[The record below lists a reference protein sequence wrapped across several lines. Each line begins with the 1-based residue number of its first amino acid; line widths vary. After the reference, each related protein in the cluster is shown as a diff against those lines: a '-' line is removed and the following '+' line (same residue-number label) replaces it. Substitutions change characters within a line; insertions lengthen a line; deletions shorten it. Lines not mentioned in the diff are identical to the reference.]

1 MRVEELII
9 DGFKSYSTRTVV
21 SHWDPQFNA
30 ITGLNGSGKSNILDA
45 ICFVLGIASMATVRA
60 SNLQDL
66 IYKRGQAG
74 VTKASVTIVFN
85 NSQKDKSPIGFENIP
100 KISVTRQIT
109 LGGTS
114 KYLIN
119 GHRAQQ
125 QAVLQLFQSVQLNI
139 NNPNFLIMQG
149 KITKVLN
156 MKPKEI
162 LALIEEASGT
172 RMFEDRRQK
181 AEKTMVKKDVKLL
194 EIKSILTEE
203 VEPKLRR
210 FEHDKDIYLQFQNIQ
225 MEMEKLE
232 QVVAAHDY
240 INSNANLLANT
251 EKINSN
257 KKKKIAVTEALQE
270 LENDMIDIKSNLNQV
285 SMKRDDIIEKNQET
299 KKEYTEKLTALNNN
313 LTRLKASNQIQQKNL
328 ERESKSCFGL
338 KDVVTKKKALLEEK
352 SKALVFET
360 SKSKELNEDFDLLKN
375 DLENKKELLSSLQTA
390 GSSPSGYVTQINRLK
405 KELNEHIMNLKKN
418 EMKINSN
425 NIEIDNNNI
434 QIKESENSMKLN
446 EVQLQELERE
456 YSDITIQ
463 LQKENFDE
471 NRYKQLKD
479 TEASLKQDI
488 KKVSQQIESW
498 KRKLYNLDFQYD
510 QRNVKFNP
518 KSIKGVAATLFDI
531 DSNNMDKA
539 QALQVC
545 AGGKLFNIVVE
556 NETVA
561 AELLER
567 GNLKKRVTI
576 IPLNKIS
583 TRIIKN
589 EIIAKAKSIS
599 GAPEKVDLALNLIQF
614 DSDVS
619 KAMQFIFGNALI
631 CDTADI
637 AKKITFHPEIRTK
650 SITLD
655 GDIYD
660 PEGTLSGGSRSNNN
674 NILEQTQVFN
684 KLLRDLNLLEGDL
697 EKCHE
702 ELNVLEKNRS
712 RIIPLLNNIKL
723 VENKISQLKAEM
735 KNSYF
740 SVLTSKNLELRNEN
754 DNINVTT
761 SKLNHLIQAANES
774 IKNTEDDLKNF
785 QKNKSGNLDKLVSEI
800 NKLSKEL
807 KVKEQDCDTA
817 TELVEELTIDKER
830 LFEEIEADEAQ
841 IKSLDSFIEE
851 TNNNIS
857 SANNAIMESKEE
869 IDLLK
874 QQSLD
879 NSLENEIIEN
889 EFRKLTSL
897 LTAKKNEI
905 EKMPVLIKEIQEA
918 IDDIYESN
926 RILDEKLDKLVTEFE
941 WLETDKTRLNKVL
954 KDSED
959 IVLEQSKANLAKLRE
974 SHNSLKNR
982 VNPNVITM
990 IESVLKR
997 EKALQTM
1004 ISTIE
1009 GDKLK
1014 IQETI
1019 ETLNQ
1024 HKIDALM
1031 KTYEKVTVDFGE
1043 IFSELLP
1050 NSYAKLVIL
1059 PNSNITDGLEVK
1071 VKLGSLW
1078 KESLVELSGGQRS
1091 LVALS
1096 LILALLQ
1103 FKPAPMYILDEV
1115 DAALDLSHTQNI
1127 GHLIKTKFKGS
1138 QFIVVSLKE
1147 GMFTNANRVF
1157 RTRFQDGTSTVNI
1170 MT

>member
-85 NSQKDKSPIGFENIP
+85 NSQKDRSPIGFENIA

-109 LGGTS
+109 LGGAS

-181 AEKTMVKKDVKLL
+181 AEKTMLKKDVKLL
-194 EIKSILTEE
+194 EIKSILEEE

-225 MEMEKLE
+225 MQMERLE
-232 QVVAAHDY
+232 QIVAAHDY
-240 INSNANLLANT
+240 TISNNELVKNT
-251 EKINSN
+251 EIIDSN
-257 KKKKIAVTEALQE
+257 KKKKAAVKEALKE
-270 LENDMIDIKSNLNQV
+270 IENEIIDINTRLNQV
-285 SMKRDDIIEKNQET
+285 TIKRDDILKKNEKT
-299 KKEYTEKLTALNNN
+299 KKEYTEKLTALNSTS
-313 LTRLKASNQIQQKNL
+313 TRLKTSIQIQKKNL
-328 ERESKSCFGL
+328 EKENKSCVDL
-338 KDVVTKKKALLEEK
+338 KKGIKNKKVLFEEK
-352 SKALVFET
+352 SKALVSEA
-360 SKSKELNEDFDLLKN
+360 SKEKILEADVRSLKEE
-375 DLENKKELLSSLQTA
+375 LENKKELLSSLQA
-390 GSSPSGYVTQINRLK
+390 SGSSPTGYINQINRLK
-405 KELNEHIMNLKKN
+405 RELNDHNMNLKKD
-418 EMKINSN
+418 ELKINSN
-425 NIEIDNNNI
+425 NIEIENNNV
-434 QIKESENSMKLN
+434 QIKEFDNTVKLY
-446 EVQLQELERE
+446 EQTLKELENE
-456 YSDITIQ
+456 QNEIQ
-463 LQKENFDE
+463 MQLRMENFDE
-471 NRYKQLKD
+471 NKYKQLKENE
-479 TEASLKQDI
+479 TNMQRES
-488 KKVSQQIESW
+488 KKLSTQIESW

-510 QRNVKFNP
+510 HKNVNFEP
-518 KSIKGVAATLFDI
+518 QFIKGVAATLFDI
-531 DSNNMDKA
+531 NQENMDKA

-556 NETVA
+556 NDSVA
-561 AELLER
+561 ADLLEN

-583 TRIIKN
+583 ARTIKHDV
-589 EIIAKAKSIS
+589 IVKAKDIS
-599 GAPEKVDLALNLIQF
+599 GYPHKVDLALNLIEF
-614 DSDVS
+614 DNDVA
-619 KAMQFIFGNALI
+619 KAMQFIFGSALI
-631 CDTADI
+631 CESADI

-650 SITLD
+650 SITLE
-655 GDIYD
+655 GDVYD
-660 PEGTLSGGSRSNNN
+660 PEGTLSGGSRNNN
-674 NILEQTQVFN
+674 SNILEQTQIFN
-684 KLLRDLNLLEGDL
+684 KLLKEYKDLQNDL
-697 EKCHE
+697 ENCQR
-702 ELNVLEKNRS
+702 ELKVLDISRSKFLPLINKNKM
-712 RIIPLLNNIKL
+712 ILNKTQQIKD
-723 VENKISQLKAEM
+723 EM
-735 KNSYF
+735 KSSYF
-740 SVLTSKNLELRNEN
+740 SVLTSRNIELRNDN
-754 DNINVTT
+754 DHIQTNID
-761 SKLNHLIQAANES
+761 KLESLIKITRGS
-774 IKNTEDDLKNF
+774 IKSTEDDLRNF
-785 QKNKSGNLDKLVSEI
+785 EQNKDGSLDKLKNEI
-800 NKLSKEL
+800 KAITKTLST
-807 KVKEQDCDTA
+807 KEQEYDA
-817 TELVEELTIDKER
+817 VSELVEELNIDKER
-830 LFEEIEADEAQ
+830 LIEEISADQEELESLKLS
-841 IKSLDSFIEE
+841 IKE
-851 TNNNIS
+851 TNSSIS
-857 SANNAIMESKEE
+857 ISEKNLLESQKE

-879 NSLENEIIEN
+879 DNMENKIIED
-889 EFRKLTSL
+889 EYAKLTDL
-897 LTAKKNEI
+897 VNTKMNEKN
-905 EKMPVLIKEIQEA
+905 KMPALIKELQET
-918 IDDIYESN
+918 IDECYESN
-926 RILDEKLDKLVTEFE
+926 RSLDEKLDQLVNEFE
-941 WLETDKTRLNKVL
+941 WLETDKPRVSKLL

-959 IVLEQSKANLAKLRE
+959 IVLEQSKANLKKLKE

-997 EKALQTM
+997 EKALRTM

-1009 GDKLK
+1009 ADKQK

-1031 KTYEKVTVDFGE
+1031 KTYEKVTVDFGD

-1050 NSYAKLVIL
+1050 NSHAKLVIL

-1071 VKLGSLW
+1071 VKLGSIW

>member
-85 NSQKDKSPIGFENIP
+85 NSQKDKSPIGFENIA

-109 LGGTS
+109 LGGAS

-181 AEKTMVKKDVKLL
+181 AEKTMLKKDVKLL
-194 EIKSILTEE
+194 EIKSILEEE

-225 MEMEKLE
+225 MQMERLE
-232 QVVAAHDY
+232 QVVAAHEYTISNNDL
-240 INSNANLLANT
+240 INNT
-251 EKINSN
+251 EIINSN
-257 KKKKIAVTEALQE
+257 KKKKDAVKEALKDI
-270 LENDMIDIKSNLNQV
+270 ENEIIDINTRLNQV
-285 SMKRDDIIEKNQET
+285 TIQRDDIIKKNEKT
-299 KKEYTEKLTALNNN
+299 KKEYTEKLTVLNNS
-313 LTRLKASNQIQQKNL
+313 LTRLKTSLQIQKKNL
-328 ERESKSCFGL
+328 EKDHKSYLEL
-338 KDVVTKKKALLEEK
+338 KNGIKNKKILLEEK
-352 SKALVFET
+352 SKALV
-360 SKSKELNEDFDLLKN
+360 SKASEEKLLEADVKSFK
-375 DLENKKELLSSLQTA
+375 DELENKKELLSSLQA
-390 GSSPSGYVTQINRLK
+390 SGSSPTGYVNQINRLK
-405 KELNEHIMNLKKN
+405 KELNDHHMNLKKN
-418 EMKINSN
+418 QLKINSN
-425 NIEIDNNNI
+425 NIEVDNNNV
-434 QIKESENSMKLN
+434 QIKESANAIKLY
-446 EVQLQELERE
+446 EQTLKELENE
-456 YSDITIQ
+456 QNELNIQ
-463 LQKENFDE
+463 LEKENFDE
-471 NRYKQLKD
+471 NKYNQLK
-479 TEASLKQDI
+479 ESEIAMQRQSKSL
-488 KKVSQQIESW
+488 STQIESW

-510 QRNVKFNP
+510 HKNVNFEP
-518 KSIKGVAATLFDI
+518 QFIKGVAATLFDI
-531 DSNNMDKA
+531 NEINMDKA

-556 NETVA
+556 NDSVA
-561 AELLER
+561 ADLLEN
-567 GNLKKRVTI
+567 GDLKKRVTI

-583 TRIIKN
+583 ARTIKHD
-589 EIIAKAKSIS
+589 IIAKAKDIS
-599 GAPEKVDLALNLIQF
+599 GYPDKVDLALDLIEF
-614 DSDVS
+614 DDDVS
-619 KAMQFIFGNALI
+619 KAMQFIFGSALI
-631 CDTADI
+631 CESADI
-637 AKKITFHPEIRTK
+637 AKRITFHPEVRTK
-650 SITLD
+650 SITLE
-655 GDIYD
+655 GDVYD
-660 PEGTLSGGSRSNNN
+660 PEGTLSGGSRNNN
-674 NILEQTQVFN
+674 SNILEQTQIFN
-684 KLLRDLNLLEGDL
+684 KLLKEYKELQINLEN
-697 EKCHE
+697 CQR
-702 ELNVLEKNRS
+702 ELRVLDTSRS
-712 RIIPLLNNIKL
+712 KVMPLLNKTKLIQNKTQQIK
-723 VENKISQLKAEM
+723 NEM
-735 KNSYF
+735 KSSYF
-740 SVLTSKNLELRNEN
+740 SVLTSRNIELRNEN
-754 DNINVTT
+754 DHIQANIEKLNSLIETT
-761 SKLNHLIQAANES
+761 SSN

-785 QKNKSGNLDKLVSEI
+785 EQNKDGSLDKLKREI
-800 NKLSKEL
+800 KVISKSL
-807 KVKEQDCDTA
+807 TIKEQEYDA
-817 TELVEELTIDKER
+817 VIEQVEEISIDKER
-830 LFEEIEADEAQ
+830 LIEEISSDQEQLE
-841 IKSLDSFIEE
+841 SLESSIQE
-851 TNNNIS
+851 TTNSIS
-857 SANNAIMESKEE
+857 LSEKNKAESQEQ

-874 QQSLD
+874 QQSLND
-879 NSLENEIIEN
+879 NMENKVIE
-889 EFRKLTSL
+889 EEYSKLTDL
-897 LTAKKNEI
+897 LNAKTSEKN
-905 EKMPVLIKEIQEA
+905 KMPALIKQLQEG
-918 IDDIYESN
+918 IDESYESN
-926 RILDEKLDKLVTEFE
+926 RSLDEKLDKLVSEFE
-941 WLETDKTRLNKVL
+941 WLETDKPRVSKLL

-959 IVLEQSKANLAKLRE
+959 MVLEQSKANLNKLKE

-997 EKALQTM
+997 EKALRTM

-1009 GDKLK
+1009 ADKQK

-1031 KTYEKVTVDFGE
+1031 KTYEKVTVDFGD

-1050 NSYAKLVIL
+1050 NSHAKLAIL

-1071 VKLGSLW
+1071 VKLGSIW

>member
-85 NSQKDKSPIGFENIP
+85 NSQKDKSPIGFENIS
-100 KISVTRQIT
+100 KISVTRQVT

-181 AEKTMVKKDVKLL
+181 AEKTMVKKDVKLV

-210 FEHDKDIYLQFQNIQ
+210 FEQDKEVYLKFQDVQ
-225 MEMEKLE
+225 LKMEKLE

-240 INSNANLLANT
+240 TSSNERLVKNA
-251 EKINSN
+251 EDIISD
-257 KKKKIAVTEALQE
+257 KKKMAAVTEALNE
-270 LENDMIDIKSNLNQV
+270 LKNEMIEIKSNLKRV
-285 SMKRDDIIEKNQET
+285 AMKRDEMIEENQKS
-299 KKEYTEKLTALNNN
+299 KKKYTEKLTALSNH
-313 LTRLKASNQIQQKNL
+313 LTRLETSNQIQKKNL
-328 ERESKSCFGL
+328 QKDSKALIDLRSSIE
-338 KDVVTKKKALLEEK
+338 KKKLLLEEK
-352 SKALVFET
+352 SEALISET
-360 SKSKELNEDFDLLKN
+360 SKSKELGENIDLLKN
-375 DLENKKELLSSLQTA
+375 DIENKKELLSSLQTT
-390 GSSPSGYVTQINRLK
+390 GSSPTGYVTQINRMK
-405 KELNEHIMNLKKN
+405 KELNEHNMNLKKN

-425 NIEIDNNNI
+425 NIEIENNNM
-434 QIKESENSMKLN
+434 QIKESENSTKSN
-446 EVQLQELERE
+446 EQLLEQLEQKVLTINSQVQKV
-456 YSDITIQ
+456 D
-463 LQKENFDE
+463 FDE
-471 NRYKQLKD
+471 NKYNELKATESSIKQEMQKL
-479 TEASLKQDI
+479 
-488 KKVSQQIESW
+488 SQQIDSW

-510 QRNVKFNP
+510 RKRVNFNP
-518 KSIKGVAATLFDI
+518 KAVKGVAATLFDI
-531 DSNNMDKA
+531 SSDNMDKA

-545 AGGKLFNIVVE
+545 AGGRLFNIVVE
-556 NETVA
+556 NDAIA
-561 AELLER
+561 AELLEK

-583 TRIIKN
+583 TRIVKN
-589 EIIAKAKSIS
+589 EIIAKAKDIS
-599 GAPEKVDLALNLIQF
+599 GAPEKVDLALNLIEF
-614 DSDVS
+614 GSDVS
-619 KAMQFIFGNALI
+619 KAMQFIFGTALI
-631 CDTADI
+631 CDTAET

-650 SITLD
+650 SITLE
-655 GDIYD
+655 GDVYD
-660 PEGTLSGGSRSNNN
+660 PEGTLSGGSRSNNS

-684 KLLRDLNLLEGDL
+684 NLLKKLNSLEDELEACNTELNDL
-697 EKCHE
+697 EKKRKE
-702 ELNVLEKNRS
+702 VLPMFNELKVV
-712 RIIPLLNNIKL
+712 NNSIAQFK
-723 VENKISQLKAEM
+723 EEM

-740 SVLTSKNLELRNEN
+740 TVLTSRNLELRNEN
-754 DNINVTT
+754 DSMQLAI
-761 SKLNHLIQAANES
+761 SKLHSLIQSVTEN
-774 IKNTEDDLKNF
+774 IKSTEDDLKNF
-785 QKNKSGNLDKLVSEI
+785 EKNKTGNLDKLQNEI
-800 NKLSKEL
+800 KTLTKEL
-807 KVKEQDCDTA
+807 KKKEQSYDNI

-830 LFEEIEADEAQ
+830 LIEEIDADKVQVE
-841 IKSLDSFIEE
+841 SLDSFIEE
-851 TNNNIS
+851 TKVTI
-857 SANNAIMESKEE
+857 ARTETGIVKTTED
-869 IDLLK
+869 IDQVK

-879 NSLENEIIEN
+879 DSLENEIIEK
-889 EFRKLTSL
+889 EYAKLNSL
-897 LTAKKNEI
+897 LSAKKNEMD
-905 EKMPVLIKEIQEA
+905 KMPALIKEIQDKIDNNYA
-918 IDDIYESN
+918 INRMLDDTI
-926 RILDEKLDKLVTEFE
+926 DTLVAKFE
-941 WLETDKTRLNKVL
+941 WLETDKPRLNKIL
-954 KDSED
+954 KESEGT
-959 IVLEQSKANLAKLRE
+959 NLAEDMTNLNNLR
-974 SHNSLKNR
+974 STHSSLKNR
-982 VNPNVITM
+982 VNPNGITM

-997 EKALQTM
+997 EKALKTM
-1004 ISTIE
+1004 ITTIE
-1009 GDKLK
+1009 GDKQK